1 MIRYE
6 GRGRS
11 FKLSRRREDLS
22 SYPGISQS
30 LREGMAPFLDK
41 RRWWR
46 EQYFYYIILVPAV
59 VIFTIL
65 TVFPISRV
73 LQLAFYH
80 YRYITGEIYYVGLK
94 NFVKLLNDSIFIKSI
109 TNTFEFV
116 ILTTFSEFII
126 GLGLALL
133 FHKEFKAK
141 RYLLPIVIFPMML
154 PTIVISGIWKMIYH
168 YEFGMLNNIFRIIG
182 LSPVEWLTNKNIA
195 IKSIVFVDIWQWT
208 PLAFLVLFAG
218 LQGVPRE
225 IYEAAQIDGAGRIQI
240 FSNITLPLLKQHIL
254 LVILLRTIDTFRI
267 FDKVYALTGGGP
279 GISTETITYYIYR
292 EGFKFF
298 NLGYASAASVIMLLL
313 TGIMSAVYIKYII
326 RAQ

>member
-1 MIRYE
+1 
-6 GRGRS
+6 
-11 FKLSRRREDLS
+11 
-22 SYPGISQS
+22 
-30 LREGMAPFLDK
+30 MALFLDK

-46 EQYFYYIILVPAV
+46 EQYFYYIILAPAV

-94 NFVKLLNDSIFIKSI
+94 NFVKLLNDGIFIKSI

-116 ILTTFSEFII
+116 ILATFSEFTI

-133 FHKEFKAK
+133 FHREFKAK

-154 PTIVISGIWKMIYH
+154 PTIVISGIWKIIYH
-168 YEFGMLNNIFRIIG
+168 YEFGVLNNIFRIIG
-182 LSPVEWLTNKNIA
+182 LSPVEWLTNKNLA
-195 IKSIVFVDIWQWT
+195 MKSIVLVDIWQWT
-208 PLAFLVLFAG
+208 PLAFLVLCAG
-218 LQGVPRE
+218 LQGIPRE
-225 IYEAAQIDGAGRIQI
+225 IYEAAQIDGAGRVQI

-313 TGIMSAVYIKYII
+313 TTIISAVYIKYII
-326 RAQ
+326 GAQ